1 MLYRAP
7 VKVKEEPPLP
17 RGRQDKGPFEVEVTK
32 GLRNLGLTMGADNGM
47 IVVKN
52 VSARA
57 LVKEGNI
64 K

>member
-1 MLYRAP
+1 ML
-7 VKVKEEPPLP
+7 
-17 RGRQDKGPFEVEVTK
+17 RGRQDNGPFEVEVTK

-47 IVVKN
+47 VVVKN

>member
-1 MLYRAP
+1 MFYRVP
-7 VKVKEEPPLP
+7 VKVKDKPPIP
-17 RGRQDKGPFEVEVTK
+17 RGRQDKGPFEMEVTK

-47 IVVKN
+47 VVVKN

>member
-1 MLYRAP
+1 MP
-7 VKVKEEPPLP
+7 Q
-17 RGRQDKGPFEVEVTK
+17 GRQDKGPFEMEVTK

-47 IVVKN
+47 VVVKSVN
-52 VSARA
+52 ARA

>member
-1 MLYRAP
+1 ML
-7 VKVKEEPPLP
+7 

-47 IVVKN
+47 VVVKN